1 MWKYYDRNEIDC
13 QSIVHFVMQN
23 ATNFRIIYR
32 EFLTLLIF
40 FFA

>member
-23 ATNFRIIYR
+23 TTNFLVDFFMLNEVYVIIK
-32 EFLTLLIF
+32 
-40 FFA
+40 